1 MEETMKEFNVSSKY
15 DVSKPHTSDSKTL
28 EAEHTLV
35 SKNMM
40 NETLIPESEDE
51 EDMVIDSDD
60 YFLRETKSG
69 CRVST
74 ALDLL
79 NLFEDVWYII
89 YKYTCRYAISLGLKL
104 GNLPRPVDSE
114 LPPDLV
120 PNENIKHLNQLS
132 NGVIQLAKSLNE

>member
-1 MEETMKEFNVSSKY
+1 
-15 DVSKPHTSDSKTL
+15 
-28 EAEHTLV
+28 
-35 SKNMM
+35 MM